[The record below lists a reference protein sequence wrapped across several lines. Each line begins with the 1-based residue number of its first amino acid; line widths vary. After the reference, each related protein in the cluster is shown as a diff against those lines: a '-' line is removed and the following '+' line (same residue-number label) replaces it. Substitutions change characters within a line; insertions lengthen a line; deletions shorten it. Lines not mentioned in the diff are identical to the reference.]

1 MGAGFDL
8 RISSFAFGEAPVT
21 TDVIVHLARETMLTA
36 LLLAAPILIVATVV
50 SLLINI
56 AQVMTSIQEHTVATV
71 PRIAVMAISILLLLP
86 WMLRK
91 LMDFTIQLFADF
103 HRCLG

>member
-1 MGAGFDL
+1 MTPEL
-8 RISSFAFGEAPVT
+8 V
-21 TDVIVHLARETMLTA
+21 VQLARETLLTA
-36 LLLAAPILIVATVV
+36 LLLATPILAVATVV

-71 PRIAVMAISILLLLP
+71 PRIAVVALTTFVMLP

-91 LMDFTIQLFADF
+91 LMGFTVQMLGDF
-103 HRCLG
+103 HHFLG

>member
-1 MGAGFDL
+1 L
-8 RISSFAFGEAPVT
+8 TPE
-21 TDVIVHLARETMLTA
+21 IVVQLARDTLVTA
-36 LLLAAPILIVATVV
+36 LLLATPILAVATVV
-50 SLLINI
+50 SLVINI

-71 PRIAVMAISILLLLP
+71 PRLAVVAIATFVMLP

-91 LMDFTIQLFADF
+91 LMSFTLHLFADF

>member
-1 MGAGFDL
+1 MTP
-8 RISSFAFGEAPVT
+8 EV
-21 TDVIVHLARETMLTA
+21 VVQLARDVLMTA
-36 LLLAAPILIVATVV
+36 LLLATPILAVATVV

-71 PRIAVMAISILLLLP
+71 PRLAVVAITTFIMLP

-91 LMDFTIQLFADF
+91 LMGYTVQLFADF
-103 HRCLG
+103 HRCLN

>member
-1 MGAGFDL
+1 MT
-8 RISSFAFGEAPVT
+8 P
-21 TDVIVHLARETMLTA
+21 DVVVQLARDTLEVA
-36 LLLAAPILIVATVV
+36 LLLAAPILAVATVV
-50 SLLINI
+50 SLLINV

-71 PRIAVMAISILLLLP
+71 PRIAVVAITTFVMLP

-91 LMDFTIQLFADF
+91 LMSFTVHLFADF

>member
-1 MGAGFDL
+1 MT
-8 RISSFAFGEAPVT
+8 SE
-21 TDVIVHLARETMLTA
+21 IVVQLARETLMTA
-36 LLLAAPILIVATVV
+36 LLLATPILAVATVV

-71 PRIAVMAISILLLLP
+71 PRLAVVAIATFVMLP

-91 LMDFTIQLFADF
+91 LMSFTLHLFADF
-103 HRCLG
+103 HRFLG

>member
-1 MGAGFDL
+1 MTP
-8 RISSFAFGEAPVT
+8 EV
-21 TDVIVHLARETMLTA
+21 VVQLARETLETA
-36 LLLAAPILIVATVV
+36 LLLATPILAVATVV

-71 PRIAVMAISILLLLP
+71 PRLAVVAITTFVMLP

-91 LMDFTIQLFADF
+91 LMSFTLHLFADF
-103 HRCLG
+103 HRFVG

>member
-1 MGAGFDL
+1 MTP
-8 RISSFAFGEAPVT
+8 EV
-21 TDVIVHLARETMLTA
+21 VVQLARETLLTA
-36 LLLAAPILIVATVV
+36 LLLATPILAVATVV

-71 PRIAVMAISILLLLP
+71 PRIAMVAITTFIMLP

-91 LMDFTIQLFADF
+91 LMSFTVQLLADF
-103 HRCLG
+103 HRFQG

>member
-1 MGAGFDL
+1 MTTEL
-8 RISSFAFGEAPVT
+8 PVQ
-21 TDVIVHLARETMLTA
+21 LARETLLTA
-36 LLLAAPILIVATVV
+36 LLLATPILAVATVV

-71 PRIAVMAISILLLLP
+71 PRLVVVAVTTFILLP

-91 LMDFTIQLFADF
+91 LMGFTVKIFADF
-103 HRCLG
+103 HHCLG

>member
-1 MGAGFDL
+1 MTP
-8 RISSFAFGEAPVT
+8 E
-21 TDVIVHLARETMLTA
+21 IVVQLARETLVTA
-36 LLLAAPILIVATVV
+36 LLLATPILAVATVV

-71 PRIAVMAISILLLLP
+71 PRLAVVAIATFVMLP

-91 LMDFTIQLFADF
+91 LMSFTLYLLADF

>member
-1 MGAGFDL
+1 MTPD
-8 RISSFAFGEAPVT
+8 
-21 TDVIVHLARETMLTA
+21 IVVALGRQTILTA
-36 LLLAAPILIVATVV
+36 LLLAAPVLAVATVV

-71 PRIAVMAISILLLLP
+71 PRIAVMAITILVLLP

-91 LMDFTIQLFADF
+91 LMDFTVQLFANF
-103 HRCLG
+103 HQCLG

>member
-1 MGAGFDL
+1 MTA
-8 RISSFAFGEAPVT
+8 EM
-21 TDVIVHLARETMLTA
+21 IVQMARETLVTA
-36 LLLAAPILIVATVV
+36 LLLATPILAVATVV

-71 PRIAVMAISILLLLP
+71 PRLAVVAVATFVMLP

-91 LMDFTIQLFADF
+91 LMDFTLHVFGDF

>member
-1 MGAGFDL
+1 
-8 RISSFAFGEAPVT
+8 VT
-21 TDVIVHLARETMLTA
+21 PDTVVQLARETLLTA
-36 LLLAAPILIVATVV
+36 LLLAVPILAVATVV

-71 PRIAVMAISILLLLP
+71 PRLVVVAVTTFVMLP

-91 LMDFTIQLFADF
+91 LMSFTVQLFADF

>member
-1 MGAGFDL
+1 MTPDL
-8 RISSFAFGEAPVT
+8 V
-21 TDVIVHLARETMLTA
+21 VQLARETLLTA
-36 LLLAAPILIVATVV
+36 LVLAAPILAAATVV

-71 PRIAVMAISILLLLP
+71 PRIVIVAVTTFVAMP

-91 LMDFTIQLFADF
+91 LMGFTVELFADF

>member
-1 MGAGFDL
+1 MSVDSA
-8 RISSFAFGEAPVT
+8 VQ
-21 TDVIVHLARETMLTA
+21 LARETLLTA
-36 LLLAAPILIVATVV
+36 LWMVAPVLVAATLV
-50 SLLINI
+50 SLLISI

-71 PRIAVMAISILLLLP
+71 PRIAVMAITIVVLLP

-91 LMDFTIQLFADF
+91 MMDFTVQLFADF

>member
-1 MGAGFDL
+1 M
-8 RISSFAFGEAPVT
+8 T
-21 TDVIVHLARETMLTA
+21 TEVVVQLARDTLLTA
-36 LLLAAPILIVATVV
+36 LLLAAPILVVATVV

-71 PRIAVMAISILLLLP
+71 PRIAVVAITTFVLLP

-91 LMDFTIQLFADF
+91 LMAFTVKMFADF
-103 HRCLG
+103 HRFLG

>member
-1 MGAGFDL
+1 MTP
-8 RISSFAFGEAPVT
+8 EV
-21 TDVIVHLARETMLTA
+21 VVQLARETLMTA
-36 LLLAAPILIVATVV
+36 LLLATPILAVATVV

-71 PRIAVMAISILLLLP
+71 PRIAVVAITTFVMLP

-91 LMDFTIQLFADF
+91 LMSFTVQLFADF

>member
-1 MGAGFDL
+1 MTL
-8 RISSFAFGEAPVT
+8 
-21 TDVIVHLARETMLTA
+21 DVVVQLARETLLIV
-36 LLLAAPILIVATVV
+36 LLLAAPILAIATVV

-71 PRIAVMAISILLLLP
+71 PRIAVVALNTFILLP

-91 LMDFTIQLFADF
+91 LMSFTVQLFADF

>member
-1 MGAGFDL
+1 M
-8 RISSFAFGEAPVT
+8 T
-21 TDVIVHLARETMLTA
+21 TEYIVQLSRET
-36 LLLAAPILIVATVV
+36 LLITLWLAAPILLAATLV
-50 SLLINI
+50 SLLISI

-71 PRIAVMAISILLLLP
+71 PRLAVVAAATLALMP

-91 LMDFTIQLFADF
+91 LEGFTVQLLADF

>member
-1 MGAGFDL
+1 M
-8 RISSFAFGEAPVT
+8 T
-21 TDVIVHLARETMLTA
+21 TELAVQLARETLLTA
-36 LLLAAPILIVATVV
+36 LLLATPILAIATVV

-71 PRIAVMAISILLLLP
+71 PRLVVVAVTTFVLLP

-91 LMDFTIQLFADF
+91 LMGFTVQIFADF

>member
-1 MGAGFDL
+1 MT
-8 RISSFAFGEAPVT
+8 P
-21 TDVIVHLARETMLTA
+21 DVVVQLARETLEVT
-36 LLLAAPILIVATVV
+36 LFLAAPILAVATVV

-71 PRIAVMAISILLLLP
+71 PRIAVVALTTFVMLP

-91 LMDFTIQLFADF
+91 LMSFTVQMFADF
-103 HRCLG
+103 HRFLW

>member
-1 MGAGFDL
+1 MT
-8 RISSFAFGEAPVT
+8 P
-21 TDVIVHLARETMLTA
+21 DVAVQLARETLQVA
-36 LLLAAPILIVATVV
+36 LLLAAPILVVATVV

-71 PRIAVMAISILLLLP
+71 PRIAVVALTTFVMLP

-91 LMDFTIQLFADF
+91 LMGFTVQMLGDF
-103 HRCLG
+103 HHFLG

>member
-1 MGAGFDL
+1 MT
-8 RISSFAFGEAPVT
+8 P
-21 TDVIVHLARETMLTA
+21 DVVVQLARETLQVT
-36 LLLAAPILIVATVV
+36 LLLAAPVLLVATVV

-71 PRIAVMAISILLLLP
+71 PRIAVVALTIFVMLP

-91 LMDFTIQLFADF
+91 LMSFTVQLLADF

>member
-1 MGAGFDL
+1 MT
-8 RISSFAFGEAPVT
+8 P
-21 TDVIVHLARETMLTA
+21 DVVVQLARETLLTA
-36 LLLAAPILIVATVV
+36 LLLATPILAVATVA

-56 AQVMTSIQEHTVATV
+56 AQVMTSIQEHTVSTV
-71 PRIAVMAISILLLLP
+71 PRIAIVAITTFVTLP

-91 LMDFTIQLFADF
+91 LMSFTVQLLADF

>member
-1 MGAGFDL
+1 M
-8 RISSFAFGEAPVT
+8 T
-21 TDVIVHLARETMLTA
+21 TDVVVHLARETMLTA
-36 LLLAAPILIVATVV
+36 LLLAAPILIIATVV

-71 PRIAVMAISILLLLP
+71 PRIAVMAICILVLLP

-91 LMDFTIQLFADF
+91 LMDFTVQLFADF

>member
-1 MGAGFDL
+1 MTP
-8 RISSFAFGEAPVT
+8 EV
-21 TDVIVHLARETMLTA
+21 VVQLARETLATA
-36 LLLAAPILIVATVV
+36 LLLATPILAVATVV

-71 PRIAVMAISILLLLP
+71 PRIAVVAITAFVMLP

-91 LMDFTIQLFADF
+91 LVSFTVQLFADF

>member
-1 MGAGFDL
+1 MT
-8 RISSFAFGEAPVT
+8 P
-21 TDVIVHLARETMLTA
+21 DVVVQLARETLEVA
-36 LLLAAPILIVATVV
+36 LLLAAPILAVATVV
-50 SLLINI
+50 SLLINV

-71 PRIAVMAISILLLLP
+71 PRIAVVAISTFVMLP

-91 LMDFTIQLFADF
+91 LMSFTLHLFSDF